1 MTPLRFFFAMAPNT
15 THIFMFEDLT
25 HFTTISIDSSMKI
38 YTIQVG
44 ILQKEPKKKYFF
56 QKMPHE

>member
-1 MTPLRFFFAMAPNT
+1 MAPNT

-44 ILQKEPKKKYFF
+44 ILQKEAKNQAFF

>member
-1 MTPLRFFFAMAPNT
+1 MAPNT

-44 ILQKEPKKKYFF
+44 ILQKEAKKNQSFF
-56 QKMPHE
+56 QKMPHK